1 MRVIGGFDAHPG
13 TEIGLRVTVS
23 DDEGLETFA
32 GVLKKF
38 DEDGG
43 GVVVKWSSAE
53 LLKGVSAVLGEAH
66 GYDVVILPVS
76 KPGTDPKLTVEMG
89 ADKPPY
95 SNKQTVAV
103 GDNIPFGYRIFLD

>member
-1 MRVIGGFDAHPG
+1 MRVIGGFDAHAG
-13 TEIGLRVTVS
+13 TNIGLRVTVV
-23 DDEGLETFA
+23 DGEGLETFA

-43 GVVVKWSSAE
+43 GVVAKWSSAE
-53 LLKGVSAVLGEAH
+53 LQNGVSAVLGDAH

-76 KPGTDPKLTVEMG
+76 KSGTDPKLGVQME
-89 ADKPPY
+89 ADDPHY
-95 SNKQTVAV
+95 SDKQTVAV